1 MLDKRSGRARLH
13 NSLNVVPDE
22 LAEEVLKR
30 PPYVSEGIRNPRLL
44 RGGTRVVFEL
54 RSGFETQANRVA
66 SRITEV
72 AGKLAI
78 RPKLLEL
85 SSRFLNELGM
95 ACEKL
100 AVGSINY
107 HQDFFGRTFAIHTGD
122 GPAHTGCLAYG
133 WERLALAF
141 LAHGLD
147 SKICPEALQRGVSV

>member
-1 MLDKRSGRARLH
+1 
-13 NSLNVVPDE
+13 VPDE

-44 RGGTRVVFEL
+44 PEGSRVAFEL
-54 RSGFETQANRVA
+54 RPGFETQASLVA

-85 SSRFLNELGM
+85 SSRFWNELGM
-95 ACEKL
+95 AYEKL

-107 HQDFFGRTFAIHTGD
+107 HQDFFGRAFGIETNE
-122 GPAHTGCLAYG
+122 GPAHTRCLAFG

-141 LAHGLD
+141 LARHGLD
-147 SKICPEALQRGVSV
+147 SKTCPEAPQRGVSV